1 VYFERRMNMTRSEAH
16 MNLERVLGMLHKQ
29 NAEPCL
35 IESVEVARNA
45 ILAIELMGIAASE
58 KNK

>member
-1 VYFERRMNMTRSEAH
+1 MTRSEAH